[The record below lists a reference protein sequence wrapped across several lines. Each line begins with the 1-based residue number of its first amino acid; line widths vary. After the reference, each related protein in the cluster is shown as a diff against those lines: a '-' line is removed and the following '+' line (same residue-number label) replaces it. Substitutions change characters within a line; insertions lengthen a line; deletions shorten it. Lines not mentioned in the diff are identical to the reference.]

1 MRCPASANGWWP
13 LLFFLLLGI
22 LFLGRVVLAG
32 RTFVP
37 AQLLFYH
44 APWSAYVTPEDRPA
58 WNPLMYDSVGQF
70 YPWRKFAADSVH
82 LGIIP
87 LWNPYQFCGTP
98 FLANSQSAVLYPGSL
113 LHYILGPRL
122 AAGWSALLHL
132 VLAATFMWLF
142 LRGLGLS
149 TTAGAL
155 GGIGYAFST
164 WQISWLHLPTFLAT
178 SCWLPL
184 VLWLVCRL
192 YAGGGWIAPG
202 FALGMTL
209 LAGHLQIAFYVLF
222 AAGLMAAYLA
232 AGRLRTRQPLVA
244 ARGMGLFIVSLILA
258 GMLAAPQVMPA
269 WELSRQSHRTVPP
282 SAQGYQAYT
291 AYAVSANALSTL
303 FMPDLFGNPS
313 AGDLPYFGTSRGGM
327 YFNYAEGALYVG
339 LPTLFLAVYALLR
352 RRQPGR
358 LLPFFGGLALLALLI
373 ALGTAVDALF
383 YFYVPGF
390 GQSGSPGRALVLWA
404 FALSALAALGYE
416 KLTHDNATP
425 IKTAGI
431 AVAIVASLAAVTLA
445 MGTSAALSIY
455 PAAAEAWRNQWPRQA
470 ALFALST
477 GTVLALA
484 TGKMRTGWM
493 TLLPLA
499 LLTVDLFATG
509 FHYNPSATPVDVYPT
524 TQSLRLL
531 QQRARHERIMP
542 INTDWR
548 FSGPQAIL
556 PPNGATVFG
565 LRDVQG
571 YDSLFPGRYK
581 AFMNRLAGPGQD
593 SSPPEV
599 GNMVFAKMADPQWAA
614 QAGVRYILSQTPLSL
629 PDAREIYVDQI
640 YLYELS
646 HAPGRVRIQ
655 TDDGRLLPFQ
665 WLEDG
670 ITRVGLRVEA
680 PAPATLLLTDQ
691 YYPGWQ
697 ALLDDRKPVPILR
710 ANEVFRQV
718 RIPAGR
724 HVVRFRY
731 QPASFRVGLYLM
743 LVGMLVGGFA
753 LATRNVKISRTRK
766 LSFGG

>member
-1 MRCPASANGWWP
+1 M
-13 LLFFLLLGI
+13 LGI
-22 LFLGRVVLAG
+22 LFLGRVVLTG

-44 APWSAYVTPEDRPA
+44 APWSAYATPENRPS

-82 LGIIP
+82 LGTIP

-98 FLANSQSAVLYPGSL
+98 FLANSQSAVLYPGNL
-113 LHYILGPRL
+113 LHYLLGPRL

-132 VLAATFMWLF
+132 VLAAAFLCLF

-149 TTAGAL
+149 AAAGAL
-155 GGIGYAFST
+155 GGVGYAFST

-192 YAGGGWIAPG
+192 YVGGSAIALG
-202 FALGMTL
+202 FAIGMTL
-209 LAGHLQIAFYVLF
+209 LAGHLQVAFYVLL
-222 AAGLMAAYLA
+222 AAGLLAVYLA
-232 AGRLRTRQPLVA
+232 VGRLRARQPLVA
-244 ARGMGLFIVSLILA
+244 TRGLGSFITALVLG
-258 GMLAAPQVMPA
+258 GMLAAPQVIPA
-269 WELSRQSHRTVPP
+269 LELSRQSHRTAPP
-282 SAQGYQAYT
+282 STQGYEAYI
-291 AYAVSANALSTL
+291 AYAVSANALATL
-303 FMPDLFGNPS
+303 FLPDLFGNPS
-313 AGDLPYFGTSRGGM
+313 TGDLPYFGASRGGM

-339 LPTLFLAVYALLR
+339 LPTLLLAAYALLR

-383 YFYVPGF
+383 YFHVPGF

-404 FALSALAALGYE
+404 FAVSALAALGYD
-416 KLTHDNATP
+416 KLTNDNATP
-425 IKTAGI
+425 VKTAGLAI
-431 AVAIVASLAAVTLA
+431 AAVVGLAAVTLGRG
-445 MGTSAALSIY
+445 MSAALSIY
-455 PAAAEAWRNQWPRQA
+455 PAAAEAWTGQWPRQA
-470 ALFALST
+470 GLFALSA
-477 GTVLALA
+477 GAVLALA
-484 TGKMRTGWM
+484 AGKMRAGWM
-493 TLLPLA
+493 ALLPLA
-499 LLTVDLFATG
+499 LLAVDLFATG
-509 FHYNPSATPVDVYPT
+509 FHYNPSAAPVEVYPA
-524 TQSLRLL
+524 TQSLRVL

-548 FSGPQAIL
+548 FTGPHAVL

-581 AFMNRLAGPGQD
+581 AFMNRLAEPGQD
-593 SSPPEV
+593 ASPPEV
-599 GNMVFAKMADPQWAA
+599 GNMVFAKTADPQWAA

-629 PDAREIYVDQI
+629 PDAREVYVDQI

-646 HAPGRVRIQ
+646 HAPGRVHIQ
-655 TDDGRLLPFQ
+655 TDDGSPVPFK

-680 PAPATLLLTDQ
+680 PAPATLLLADQ

-697 ALLDDRKPVPILR
+697 ALLDDRKPIPIVR
-710 ANEVFRQV
+710 VNEIFRQV
-718 RIPAGR
+718 RVPAGR
-724 HVVRFRY
+724 HVVRFKY
-731 QPASFRVGLYLM
+731 QPTGFRVGLYLM
-743 LVGMLVGGFA
+743 LVGVLVGGFA
-753 LATRNVKISRTRK
+753 LAARNITIRQ
-766 LSFGG
+766 